1 MQREG
6 RRMRKNK
13 IAMNEAEARCA
24 LHALN
29 ALRTKLIAKGSYTD
43 VVDSAIT
50 KIVKAPV
57 RKVRVT

>member
-1 MQREG
+1 
-6 RRMRKNK
+6 MRKNK